1 MLTNDVTDIIYS
13 RTESESHSRM
23 RVNDMS
29 SSLPFNSTMIRGL
42 FTPLPPEQEPDDTL
56 GFWAVLQGSSLLVP
70 AGPQQML
77 LPDGALPAGII
88 PETEPLR
95 IGLWQGKPLRAV
107 RIAHDAVLP
116 VKYEMLPFQGPD
128 IQLDNT
134 LATIAG
140 RAAQI
145 LHWERRSCFCSHCGC
160 GLVRIPDGWGKRCQA
175 CGDEHFPHIHPCII
189 VLVRRGAELLLIRNA
204 AWNTGRF
211 SLVAG
216 FLDFGESLEECV
228 RREVREE
235 AGIEVT
241 NIRYVG
247 SQCWP
252 FPSQQMVGFLA
263 DYAHGEVKPDGV
275 EVVEADWFHED
286 ALPMSPGGK
295 RSIARW
301 IIETYGKNGR

>member
-1 MLTNDVTDIIYS
+1 MS
-13 RTESESHSRM
+13 
-23 RVNDMS
+23 DMS
-29 SSLPFNSTMIRGL
+29 NYLPFNSAMISGL
-42 FTPLPPEQEPDDTL
+42 FMPLPPEQEPDDTP

-70 AGPQQML
+70 AGSQQVQ
-77 LPDGALPAGII
+77 LPEGQLPAGVVA
-88 PETEPLR
+88 ESAPLR

-107 RIAHDAVLP
+107 RSAPDTIIPLE
-116 VKYEMLPFQGPD
+116 YEALPFQGAD
-128 IQLDNT
+128 AQLDKT

-145 LHWERRSCFCSHCGC
+145 LHWERRSRFCSHCG
-160 GLVRIPDGWGKRCQA
+160 GELFRIPDSWGKRCRS

-228 RREVREE
+228 QREVHEE

-252 FPSQQMVGFLA
+252 FPSQQMIGFLA
-263 DYAHGEVKPDGV
+263 DYAGGEVKPDDV
-275 EVVEADWFHED
+275 EVVEAGWFHED

-295 RSIARW
+295 RSISRW
-301 IIETYGKNGR
+301 ILDTFGKGRLLMPC

>member
-1 MLTNDVTDIIYS
+1 
-13 RTESESHSRM
+13 
-23 RVNDMS
+23 MS

-42 FTPLPPEQEPDDTL
+42 FTPLPPEQEPDDTP
-56 GFWAVLQGSSLLVP
+56 GFWAVLQGYSLLML
-70 AGPQQML
+70 AGSQPSL
-77 LPDGALPAGII
+77 LPDVSLPEGIL
-88 PETEPLR
+88 PESEPLK
-95 IGLWQGKPLRAV
+95 IGLWQGKPLRAM
-107 RIAHDAVLP
+107 RIASGTILP
-116 VKYEMLPFQGPD
+116 VGYEALPFQGPD
-128 IQLDNT
+128 MRLDNT

-145 LHWERRSCFCSHCGC
+145 LHWERRSRFCSHCG
-160 GLVRIPDGWGKRCQA
+160 GELNRIPAGWGKRCPS

-228 RREVREE
+228 QREVREE

-241 NIRYVG
+241 NVRYVG
-247 SQCWP
+247 SQSWP
-252 FPSQQMVGFLA
+252 FPSQQMIGFLA
-263 DYAHGEVKPDGV
+263 DYAGGEIKPDGV
-275 EVVEADWFHED
+275 EVVEAGWFHED

-295 RSIARW
+295 RSISRW
-301 IIETYGKNGR
+301 IIDTFGK

>member
-1 MLTNDVTDIIYS
+1 MS
-13 RTESESHSRM
+13 
-23 RVNDMS
+23 DMS
-29 SSLPFNSTMIRGL
+29 NSLPFNSTMISGM
-42 FTPLPPEQEPDDTL
+42 FTPLPPEQEPDDTP
-56 GFWAVLQGSSLLVP
+56 GYRVVLQGASLLVP
-70 AGPQQML
+70 AGSQQML
-77 LPDGALPAGII
+77 LPDGPLPSGIV

-95 IGLWQGKPLRAV
+95 IGLWQGRPLRAV
-107 RIAHDAVLP
+107 RIAPGVILP
-116 VKYEMLPFQGPD
+116 LEYEALPFQGPD
-128 IQLDNT
+128 VRLDNT

-145 LHWERRSCFCSHCGC
+145 LHWERRSRFCSHCG
-160 GLVRIPDGWGKRCQA
+160 GDLIRIPASWGKRCPS

-189 VLVRRGAELLLIRNA
+189 VLVRRGAELLLIRNI

-216 FLDFGESLEECV
+216 FVDFGESLEECV

-235 AGIEVT
+235 AGIDVT

-252 FPSQQMVGFLA
+252 FPSQLMIGFLA
-263 DYAHGEVKPDGV
+263 DYSDGEIKPDGV
-275 EVVEADWFHED
+275 EVVEAHWFHED

-295 RSIARW
+295 RSISRW
-301 IIETYGKNGR
+301 IIDTFGKSRDARTS

>member
-1 MLTNDVTDIIYS
+1 
-13 RTESESHSRM
+13 
-23 RVNDMS
+23 MS

-42 FTPLPPEQEPDDTL
+42 FTPLPPEQEPDDTP
-56 GFWAVLQGSSLLVP
+56 GFWAVLQGYSLLMLSGSQP
-70 AGPQQML
+70 SL
-77 LPDGALPAGII
+77 LPDVSLPEGIL
-88 PETEPLR
+88 PESEPLK
-95 IGLWQGKPLRAV
+95 IGLWQGKPLRAM
-107 RIAHDAVLP
+107 RIASGTILP
-116 VKYEMLPFQGPD
+116 VGYEALPFQGPD
-128 IQLDNT
+128 MRLDNT

-145 LHWERRSCFCSHCGC
+145 LHWERRSRFCSHCG
-160 GLVRIPDGWGKRCQA
+160 GELNRIPAGWGKRCPS

-228 RREVREE
+228 QREVREE

-241 NIRYVG
+241 NVRYVG
-247 SQCWP
+247 SQSWP
-252 FPSQQMVGFLA
+252 FPSQQMIGFLA
-263 DYAHGEVKPDGV
+263 DYAGGEIKPDGV
-275 EVVEADWFHED
+275 EVVEAGWFHED

-295 RSIARW
+295 RSISRW
-301 IIETYGKNGR
+301 IIDTFGK

>member
-1 MLTNDVTDIIYS
+1 
-13 RTESESHSRM
+13 
-23 RVNDMS
+23 MS
-29 SSLPFNSTMIRGL
+29 NSLPFNSTMIHGL
-42 FTPLPPEQEPDDTL
+42 FTPLPPEQEPDDTP
-56 GFWAVLQGSSLLVP
+56 GFWAVLQGSSLLVC
-70 AGPQQML
+70 AGSQQA
-77 LPDGALPAGII
+77 LPDGSLPLDIV
-88 PETEPLR
+88 PETKPLR
-95 IGLWQGKPLRAV
+95 IGLWQGKPLRVV
-107 RIAHDAVLP
+107 RIAHGAVLP
-116 VKYEMLPFQGPD
+116 AGYEALPFQGPD

-145 LHWERRSCFCSHCGC
+145 LHWERRSRFCSHCGG
-160 GLVRIPDGWGKRCQA
+160 GLARIPGGWGKRCQS

-189 VLVRRGAELLLIRNA
+189 VLVKRGAELLLIRNA
-204 AWNTGRF
+204 AWSTGRF

-228 RREVREE
+228 QREVREE
-235 AGIEVT
+235 AGIEIT

-263 DYAHGEVKPDGV
+263 DYAQGEVKPDGV

-301 IIETYGKNGR
+301 IIETYGKSGSKQ

>member
-1 MLTNDVTDIIYS
+1 
-13 RTESESHSRM
+13 
-23 RVNDMS
+23 
-29 SSLPFNSTMIRGL
+29 MISNL
-42 FTPLPPEQEPDDTL
+42 FTPLPPEQEPDNAP
-56 GFWAVLQGSSLLVP
+56 GFWVVLQGSSLLLS
-70 AGPQQML
+70 AASQQEL
-77 LPDGALPAGII
+77 LQGESLPAGIV
-88 PETEPLR
+88 PETKPLR

-107 RIAHDAVLP
+107 RIAAGDALP
-116 VKYEMLPFQGPD
+116 AGYEPLPFQGPD
-128 IQLDNT
+128 VQLSNT

-145 LHWERRSCFCSHCGC
+145 MHWERRSRFCSHCGSE
-160 GLVRIPDGWGKRCQA
+160 LVRIPDGWGKRCQS

-189 VLVRRGAELLLIRNA
+189 VLVRHGARLLLIRNV
-204 AWNTGRF
+204 AWSTGRF

-235 AGIEVT
+235 TGIEIT

-252 FPSQQMVGFLA
+252 FPSQQMIGFLA
-263 DYAHGEVKPDGV
+263 DYAGGEVRPDGV
-275 EVVEADWFHED
+275 EVVEAEWFDED

-301 IIETYGKNGR
+301 IIDTYGKNA

>member
-1 MLTNDVTDIIYS
+1 
-13 RTESESHSRM
+13 
-23 RVNDMS
+23 MS
-29 SSLPFNSTMIRGL
+29 NSLPFNTSMIRGL
-42 FTPLPPEQEPDDTL
+42 FTPLSPEQEPDDTP
-56 GFWAVLQGSSLLVP
+56 GFWVVLQGSSLLLLAGAQEAQLPEGPLPTGVVP
-70 AGPQQML
+70 QA
-77 LPDGALPAGII
+77 
-88 PETEPLR
+88 EPLR

-107 RIAHDAVLP
+107 RIAPDATLP
-116 VKYEMLPFQGPD
+116 VEYEKLPFQGPD
-128 IQLDNT
+128 TQLDNT

-145 LHWERRSCFCSHCGC
+145 LHWEHRSRFCSHCG
-160 GLVRIPDGWGKRCQA
+160 GLLTRIPGGWGKRCRS

-189 VLVRRGAELLLIRNA
+189 VLVRRGTDLLLIRNA
-204 AWNTGRF
+204 AWNPGRF

-228 RREVREE
+228 QREVREE

-252 FPSQQMVGFLA
+252 FPSQEMIGFLA
-263 DYAHGEVKPDGV
+263 DYAGGEVRPDGV
-275 EVVEADWFHED
+275 EVVEADWFPED

-295 RSIARW
+295 RSISRW
-301 IIETYGKNGR
+301 ILDTYGKSGDNR